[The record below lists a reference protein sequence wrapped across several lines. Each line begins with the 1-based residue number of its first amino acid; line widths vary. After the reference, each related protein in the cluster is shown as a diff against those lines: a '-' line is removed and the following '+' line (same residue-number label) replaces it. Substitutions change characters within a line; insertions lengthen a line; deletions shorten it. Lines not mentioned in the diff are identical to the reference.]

1 MAETMEVSK
10 WPSSSLEK
18 NSFLSGFDVIAGIDE
33 VGRGSLAGPVVSAAL
48 ILEKKY
54 LTKNSLKINDSKKIS
69 AKRRLKIYLELL
81 NTNSNFGMGI
91 SPHQEI
97 DQLGIVE
104 ATKLS
109 MLRAI
114 SNCSKMPELLLIDSV
129 NFDDYP
135 TPSIS
140 FNKADSKS
148 ISVAG
153 ASIIAKVIR
162 DNLMVKIYDPLYP
175 IYELKNNKGY
185 GTLNHINLIKKY
197 GVSKIH
203 RKTFKL
209 SGVPN

>member
-1 MAETMEVSK
+1 MEVSK

-81 NTNSNFGMGI
+81 NTNSNFGIGI

-175 IYELKNNKGY
+175 IYDLKNNKGY

>member
-1 MAETMEVSK
+1 MEVSK

-81 NTNSNFGMGI
+81 NTNSNFGIGI